1 MSEPTPPNPSQ
12 TPFLVARNLC
22 VSYKKA
28 ILKNLNLELYQ
39 GETLVVLGQSGCGKT
54 TLLKA
59 LAGMLKPDQGEIL
72 LRGVSL
78 ESLTAKARKIIYL
91 DQEPL
96 LFDHLN
102 IFENIAF
109 PLRIQNLSNAT
120 IREQTETLL
129 SLIEMTDHGRKQSWE
144 ISGGQKQRVAFARAI
159 QAEPQVLLLDEP
171 FCSLDD
177 RTRNTMQVTYRKLHH
192 QFNFSA
198 IFVTH
203 DVREAL
209 SVGDRFALMT
219 DGRMTFYETKKDFI
233 DDETT
238 GVKAEIAFWKEIS
251 KVDQCKE
258 QGDE

>member
-1 MSEPTPPNPSQ
+1 MNKPTSETPGRIPL
-12 TPFLVARNLC
+12 LVACNLC

-28 ILKNLNLELYQ
+28 IIKNLNLELYQ

-59 LAGMLKPDQGEIL
+59 LSGIVKPERGEIL
-72 LRGVSL
+72 LQGESI
-78 ESLTAKARKIIYL
+78 ESLSAKARKTIYL

-109 PLRIQNLSNAT
+109 PLRIQKRSDTAIL
-120 IREQTETLL
+120 EQTDKLL
-129 SLIEMTDHGRKQSWE
+129 SLIDMTDHGRKQSWE

-177 RTRNTMQVTYRKLHH
+177 RTRNTMQETYRKLHR
-192 QFNFSA
+192 QYKFSA

-209 SVGDRFALMT
+209 SVGDRFALMS
-219 DGRMTFYETKKDFI
+219 DGGMKFYLKKQDFI
-233 DDETT
+233 DDESS
-238 GVKAEIAFWKEIS
+238 GVKAEIAFWNSINKLDHS
-251 KVDQCKE
+251 NE
-258 QGDE
+258 Q

>member
-1 MSEPTPPNPSQ
+1 MTKPTPDKPSPS
-12 TPFLVARNLC
+12 PFLVVRNLY

-28 ILKNLNLELYQ
+28 ILRNLHLELSQ

-59 LAGMLKPDQGEIL
+59 IAGMLRAEQGEIL
-72 LRGVSL
+72 LQGVSI
-78 ESLTAKARKIIYL
+78 ESLTAKDRKIIYL

-109 PLRIQNLSNAT
+109 PLRIKKLSESV
-120 IREQTETLL
+120 IREQTEDLL
-129 SLIEMTDHGRKQSWE
+129 SLIEMSNHAKKQSWE

-159 QAEPQVLLLDEP
+159 QAEPKVLLLDEP

-177 RTRNTMQVTYRKLHH
+177 RTRNIMQETYRKLHH

-209 SVGDRFALMT
+209 SVGDRFALMS
-219 DGRMTFYETKKDFI
+219 DGRMKFYQTKQDFI
-233 DDETT
+233 DDDST
-238 GVKAEIAFWKEIS
+238 GVKAEIAFWNSIS
-251 KVDQCKE
+251 KID
-258 QGDE
+258 